1 MDQLESY
8 SLWSAVVMELLLDVE
23 TEEMTIV
30 RLDTSQDT
38 WASIDVV
45 QVEGSGSGSTSL
57 RNQMPAGPVVWIK
70 KMCKTARFVIIPI

>member
-1 MDQLESY
+1 M
-8 SLWSAVVMELLLDVE
+8 
-23 TEEMTIV
+23 

-38 WASIDVV
+38 WASIDVVDVV